1 MRTIN
6 LPDTPTDWIECSPVI
21 VESGMLPSCTV
32 IRKWNDVTP
41 FAVHTAFV
49 QDGKWAY
56 TRGDYCRT
64 IEGAQER
71 YAARARC

>member
-1 MRTIN
+1 MRTIT

-41 FAVHTAFV
+41 YVCHTAFV
-49 QDGKWAY
+49 QDGK
-56 TRGDYCRT
+56 
-64 IEGAQER
+64 
-71 YAARARC
+71 